1 MNKSKL
7 FKIAPLIAATI
18 TAVPVVSVSCTTEKS
33 DKLTKTF
40 VGDIKVKCGN
50 IYCKFNC
57 YDNGEATMVDADN
70 DHGILVVPGNVV
82 YKGFKYIVTS
92 IDNMPKC
99 SKVDG
104 INFRNAYNLRRIEV
118 NAFRN

>member
-1 MNKSKL
+1 MKKLKL

-33 DKLTKTF
+33 DKLTKTL

-92 IDNMPKC
+92 IDNMAKC

-104 INFRNAYNLRRIEV
+104 INFRNAYNLRRI
-118 NAFRN
+118 